1 MQSARL
7 LETDVITYRLGFL
20 SRTVDAC
27 MILIGAAIAF
37 ALRFED
43 FHSWSAPIVILVAF
57 NALMVASLFP
67 ALGFY
72 RTFRRDSFLKTAMR
86 VTAGWTTV
94 FLLGIAFMLSVQ
106 QMSLISR
113 LWSGAW
119 FLISLALLIAARTG
133 GYRLFGVAQSRRE
146 RAKSVA
152 IVGASAYSMRL
163 IEKLQRSASGA
174 LQPVCVFD
182 ERPDAA
188 TFSCGLPVVRSL
200 GALAE
205 AVKHRAIDE
214 LWLVLTFKEEERIH
228 AILRE
233 FKHEFLNIR
242 FIPNVH
248 NFAPFTHAIDGIVGV
263 PAINLLASPPA
274 DHRFVP
280 KEIFDRL
287 FAALVLVCILP
298 LMLAIAVAVKLSSP
312 GPVFFRQSRK
322 GVNGTPFQIYKF
334 RTMVV
339 HTEEPGKL
347 TQAKRRDPRVTN
359 VGAFLRRTSLDELP
373 QFLNVLRGEMSVVG
387 PRPHALQHD
396 EQYKDVVHG
405 YMCRYRIKPGI
416 TGWAQINGYRGE
428 TEAIDKMQGRVEL
441 DLNYIEN
448 WTFGLDLKIVL
459 MTIVRGFGG
468 LHAY

>member
-1 MQSARL
+1 MHSARL
-7 LETDVITYRLGFL
+7 LETDGVTYRLGFL

-37 ALRFED
+37 ALRFDD
-43 FHSWSAPIVILVAF
+43 FHSWTEPIVILVAF
-57 NALMVASLFP
+57 NSLMVASLFP
-67 ALGFY
+67 SLGFY
-72 RTFRRDSFLKTAMR
+72 RVFRRDSLFKIAMR

-94 FLLGIAFMLSVQ
+94 FTLGIAFMLSVQ

-113 LWSGAW
+113 LWAGAW
-119 FLISLALLIAARTG
+119 FLISLALLIAARAG
-133 GYRLFGVAQSRRE
+133 GHRLFGVSHSRRAG
-146 RAKSVA
+146 AKSVA
-152 IVGASAYSMRL
+152 IVGASAYSMQL
-163 IEKLQRSASGA
+163 IEKLQRSPTSG
-174 LQPVCVFD
+174 LRPVCLFD
-182 ERPDAA
+182 EHPDAA
-188 TFSCGLPVVRSL
+188 TFSCGLPVILSL
-200 GALAE
+200 AALAE
-205 AVKHRAIDE
+205 AVRHRAIDE

-233 FKHEFLNIR
+233 FKHEFVNIR

-248 NFAPFTHAIDGIVGV
+248 DFALFNHAGDGIIGV

-287 FAALVLVCILP
+287 FAALVLLCILP
-298 LMLAIAVAVKLSSP
+298 LMMVIALAVKLSSP
-312 GPVFFRQSRK
+312 GPVFFKQWRK
-322 GVNGTPFQIYKF
+322 GVNGTQFQIYKF

-339 HTEEPGKL
+339 HAEEPGKL
-347 TQAKRRDPRVTN
+347 TQAKRRDPRVTT

-396 EQYKDVVHG
+396 EQYKDLVHG

-428 TEAIDKMQGRVEL
+428 TEAIDKMQGRVAL

-459 MTIVRGFGG
+459 MTVVSGFKG